1 MVVASR
7 CGLKYIHS
15 LTVSLRAPPLIP
27 HSLPPPRVCL
37 SSSLSSSSSS
47 LPLLTKSPITG
58 PSHIAVPP
66 GHSDIDT
73 VYVMYASICPIG
85 APSRDPAVKRN
96 PSQKAVPKC
105 PTPPPSSRSVRRNGM
120 FLTGP
125 PAPPPPSSRSER
137 RKGMIFTNPPPP
149 PPASSRSERRNG
161 MILTTNELPPQLKSL
176 LAADCPPAPPSPPP
190 RPSRRQ
196 GMILDPKDLPQDL
209 KELKFVGGNA
219 TEPA

>member
-1 MVVASR
+1 MFFSSKTRQVPIFYA
-7 CGLKYIHS
+7 K
-15 LTVSLRAPPLIP
+15 TPPHLFQ
-27 HSLPPPRVCL
+27 SDAYVFCL
-37 SSSLSSSSSS
+37 HYQ
-47 LPLLTKSPITG
+47 PITG

-73 VYVMYASICPIG
+73 VCVMYA
-85 APSRDPAVKRN
+85 AQKRH
-96 PSQKAVPKC
+96 VPY
-105 PTPPPSSRSVRRNGM
+105 R
-120 FLTGP
+120 P

-196 GMILDPKDLPQDL
+196 GMILDPNDLPRDL